1 MDLIGCCSVITA
13 QGPRCRSAFV
23 ALMVDETEA
32 VARIPLEGATPSDQ
46 PKRYRTTRDAMVQVT
61 HDPNDELERP
71 VESVHNAPDDLK
83 RLGAVTDEAY
93 RVVATSMMADQINQ
107 TNPIVALALM
117 ETALVNRNVPLAKHY
132 IDTLPGL
139 IQKENAFEVMQSI
152 SKWIH
157 PSEADRQLNFEPSA
171 PPLVDNNQER
181 NDNWMKEPLNRL
193 RNNIL
198 LEIDKN
204 GDYFLK
210 SKEFK
215 QLHYQDVLDVCVR
228 DTLKVSGEMVVYCAI
243 MSWAEAECL
252 RKGLV
257 GNEDANIKSVLKDLI
272 YAPRYG
278 LMSKREFRTRT
289 IEGHKGPDRI
299 GIPSEL
305 NERIVRYIAQKSKRK
320 TLSEE
325 LPHKMSR
332 ERSVKGK
339 IRQESFST
347 KEKVIVNCLTCFT
360 AVFD

>member
-1 MDLIGCCSVITA
+1 
-13 QGPRCRSAFV
+13 
-23 ALMVDETEA
+23 
-32 VARIPLEGATPSDQ
+32 
-46 PKRYRTTRDAMVQVT
+46 MVQVA

-71 VESVHNAPDDLK
+71 VESAEGQSVPHDLK

-107 TNPIVALALM
+107 TNPVVALALM

-139 IQKENAFEVMQSI
+139 IQKENTFEVLQSI

-171 PPLVDNNQER
+171 PPLVDNNHER

-215 QLHYQDVLDVCVR
+215 QLHYQDVLDICSR
-228 DTLKVSGEMVVYCAI
+228 DTLKVTGEMVIYCAI

-257 GNEDANIKSVLKDLI
+257 GNEDPNIKSVLKDLI

-289 IEGHKGPDRI
+289 VEGHRGPDRI
-299 GIPSEL
+299 GIPSDL
-305 NERIVRYIAQKSKRK
+305 NERIVRYIAQKSKKK
-320 TLSEE
+320 TPSEE

-332 ERSVKGK
+332 ERNAKVK
-339 IRQESFST
+339 IRQESSST
-347 KEKVIVNCLTCFT
+347 KDKVIVNCLTCFT